1 MSTLFLALEFP
12 HDADFEAAAIA
23 AYEPDSAFLKHLEL
37 VVQSHFA
44 PSMVNPV
51 RDAVILK
58 VADAQTC
65 VAALEYMGGDED
77 GPPQT
82 EDERWARE
90 TLTTIQR
97 CLAVVRGG

>member
-12 HDADFEAAAIA
+12 HDEDFDAATAAAC
-23 AYEPDSAFLKHLEL
+23 EPDSSFIKHLEL

-44 PSMVNPV
+44 PAIVNPV
-51 RDAVILK
+51 RDGVILK

-65 VAALEYMGGDED
+65 AAALEYMGGDED

-97 CLAVVRGG
+97 ALAVIQSG